1 MLEYHFSN
9 NIEDYRILIESR
21 PVDEYVESEGYEGC
35 YDEYKNKGLFV
46 VTADRVYGNLGY
58 WLGDLIVNSDNKII
72 GGIAF
77 N

>member
-9 NIEDYRILIESR
+9 NIKDYRILIESR
-21 PVDEYVESEGYEGC
+21 PVDEYEPSEDYEGC
-35 YDEYKNKGLFV
+35 YDEYKNKGLFI
-46 VTADRVYGNLGY
+46 VTADRVYGKLDY
-58 WLGDLIVNSDNKII
+58 WLGDLIVDKNNKIL

>member
-9 NIEDYRILIESR
+9 NIEDYRILIEPR
-21 PVDEYVESEGYEGC
+21 PVNEYVPSEGYEDC
-35 YDEYKNKGLFV
+35 YNEFKGKNYSV
-46 VTADRVYGNLGY
+46 VTADRTYGDLGY

-72 GGIAF
+72 GEIAF